1 MTQPYLFVL
10 NSDLLPLTSVP
21 EQAPSDRPAPE
32 VEDPNALAGG
42 FSLKAATGYAF
53 MNKSNGLM
61 NEVGFSAREDVL
73 SVDVSGNYSYFLP
86 PGKKPLEHQLRV
98 SFLPKLHLNDVDD
111 TSDPYLSFLGF
122 GGAVLLAPDQEAQP
136 MVTLSP
142 LGLGLICH
150 FDHHWS
156 ADFGV
161 RAQAAVPTEG
171 DLRLGAEIPVGV
183 SYRF

>member
-10 NSDLLPLTSVP
+10 NSDLLPMTSVP
-21 EQAPSDRPAPE
+21 EQTQSDRPVPE
-32 VEDPNALAGG
+32 VDDPNALAGG
-42 FSLKAATGYAF
+42 LSLKAATGYTF
-53 MNKSNGLM
+53 VNKSHGLM

-73 SVDVSGNYSYFLP
+73 SVDVSGNYAYFNP
-86 PGKKPLEHQLRV
+86 PGPKPLEHQLRV

-122 GGAVLLAPDQEAQP
+122 GGAVLLAPDQEAIP

-150 FDHHWS
+150 FDQHWS
-156 ADFGV
+156 ADMGV
-161 RAQAAVPTEG
+161 RVQAALPKQG